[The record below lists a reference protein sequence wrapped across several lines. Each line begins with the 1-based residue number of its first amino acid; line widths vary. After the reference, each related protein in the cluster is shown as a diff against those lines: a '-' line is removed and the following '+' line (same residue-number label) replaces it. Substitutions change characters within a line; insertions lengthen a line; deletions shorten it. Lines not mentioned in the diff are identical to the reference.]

1 MEQVII
7 LLLLFINVSIIV
19 LTSVSKDRWR
29 IRCQQLK
36 EYIKFLESAHPIEDE
51 SDGGNWLNERADR
64 RAKCDIQD
72 INYD

>member
-29 IRCQQLK
+29 VRCQQLK
-36 EYIKFLESAHPIEDE
+36 EYIKFLESAHPIEDAQE
-51 SDGGNWLNERADR
+51 GAQWLNARAEHR
-64 RAKCDIQD
+64 EECDIQD
-72 INYD
+72 INH